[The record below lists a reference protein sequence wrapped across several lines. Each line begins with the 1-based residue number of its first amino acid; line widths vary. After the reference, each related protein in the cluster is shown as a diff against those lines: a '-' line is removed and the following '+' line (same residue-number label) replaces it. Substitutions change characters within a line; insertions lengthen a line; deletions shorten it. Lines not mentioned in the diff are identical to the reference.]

1 MLVFA
6 HTLGEFGV
14 VLMVGGNIPGE
25 TRTVAISI
33 YDSVQAFDN
42 RSAAIMSGVL
52 LLVSLVA
59 IALVFAVGNR
69 QQRHFHAQS

>member
-1 MLVFA
+1 
-6 HTLGEFGV
+6 
-14 VLMVGGNIPGE
+14 MVGGNIPGE